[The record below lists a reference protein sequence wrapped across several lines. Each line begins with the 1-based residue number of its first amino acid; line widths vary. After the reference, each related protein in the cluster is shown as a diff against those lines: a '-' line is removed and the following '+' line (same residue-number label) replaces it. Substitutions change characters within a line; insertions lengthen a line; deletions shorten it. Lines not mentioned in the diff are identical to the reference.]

1 MQFLLQ
7 FDVQKTSNNKN
18 IKFCCIYC
26 CILLQK
32 QNIAFCFLAACFAE
46 HEERSIING
55 YDSPYRKFYVQLDL
69 PNDAAE
75 CGGTIINE
83 NFILIAAHCVYE
95 QKG

>member
-1 MQFLLQ
+1 MIVIVAL
-7 FDVQKTSNNKN
+7 S
-18 IKFCCIYC
+18 
-26 CILLQK
+26 
-32 QNIAFCFLAACFAE
+32 FLAASFAE

-55 YDSPYRKFYVQLDL
+55 YDSPYRKFEI